1 MEKLTNKHSIAYLPF
16 PPSTNTLFGNSG
28 KGRRMTKKYAAWR
41 KEAGQELNAQ
51 RVKPVP
57 GRVYVKISLVA
68 PDKRRRD
75 GDNTQKAIFDL
86 LVKHTIIDGD
96 DNRTLIGSSWE
107 WCQSGHPCTVQITS
121 RGENNA
127 LE

>member
-1 MEKLTNKHSIAYLPF
+1 MSKHATIYLPF

-28 KGRRMTKKYAAWR
+28 KGRRITKKYASWI

-51 RVKPVP
+51 RVKPIQ

-75 GDNTQKAIFDL
+75 ADNTLKAILDL
-86 LVKHTIIDGD
+86 LVKHRIIEDD
-96 DNRTLIGSSWE
+96 DNKILLGLNVE
-107 WCQSGHPCTVQITS
+107 WYQSGHQCTVQIIS
-121 RGENNA
+121 RGE
-127 LE
+127 LPLIR